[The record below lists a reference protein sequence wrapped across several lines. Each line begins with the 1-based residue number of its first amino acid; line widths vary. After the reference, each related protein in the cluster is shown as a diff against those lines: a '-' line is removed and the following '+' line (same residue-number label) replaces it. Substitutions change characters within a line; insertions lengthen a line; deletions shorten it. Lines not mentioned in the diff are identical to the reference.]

1 MSTNLELKRILDE
14 IDFFEKKFKTN
25 SEDESLV
32 TYLQTLFDRIKEK
45 KMTQDEL
52 TKIQSRLILF
62 RELFDNKKQE
72 LKDQSSK
79 LLKTQV
85 QLNRYLKNS
94 HIKNNK

>member
-14 IDFFEKKFKTN
+14 LDFFEKKFKTN
-25 SEDESLV
+25 SEDDSLV
-32 TYLQTLFDRIKEK
+32 TYLQKIFDRIKEQ
-45 KMTQDEL
+45 KMNQDEL

-62 RELFDNKKQE
+62 RKLFDNKKQE

>member
-52 TKIQSRLILF
+52 TKIQSMLILF

>member
-25 SEDESLV
+25 SEDDSLV
-32 TYLQTLFDRIKEK
+32 TYLQTIFDRIKDQ
-45 KMTQDEL
+45 KMNQDEL

-62 RELFDNKKQE
+62 RKLFDTKKQE

>member
-1 MSTNLELKRILDE
+1 MSPNLELKRILDE
-14 IDFFEKKFKTN
+14 LDFFEKKFKTN
-25 SEDESLV
+25 SEDDSLV
-32 TYLQTLFDRIKEK
+32 TYLQKIFDRIKEQ
-45 KMTQDEL
+45 KMNQDEL

-62 RELFDNKKQE
+62 RKLFDNKKQE

>member
-25 SEDESLV
+25 SEDDSLV
-32 TYLQTLFDRIKEK
+32 TYLQKIFDRIKEQ
-45 KMTQDEL
+45 KMNQDEL

-62 RELFDNKKQE
+62 RKLFDNKKQE

>member
-14 IDFFEKKFKTN
+14 LDFFEKKFKTN
-25 SEDESLV
+25 SEDDSLV
-32 TYLQTLFDRIKEK
+32 TYLQKIFDRIKEQ
-45 KMTQDEL
+45 KMNQDEL

-62 RELFDNKKQE
+62 RKLFDNKKQE
-72 LKDQSSK
+72 LKDQSST

>member
-25 SEDESLV
+25 SEDDSLV
-32 TYLQTLFDRIKEK
+32 TYLQTIFDRIKDQ
-45 KMTQDEL
+45 KMNQDEL

-62 RELFDNKKQE
+62 RKLFDNKKQE

>member
-25 SEDESLV
+25 SEDDSLV
-32 TYLQTLFDRIKEK
+32 TYLQTIFDRIKEQ
-45 KMTQDEL
+45 KMNQDEL

-62 RELFDNKKQE
+62 RKLFDNKKQE

>member
-32 TYLQTLFDRIKEK
+32 TYLQTIFDKIKDQ
-45 KMTQDEL
+45 KMNQDEL
-52 TKIQSRLILF
+52 TKLQSRLILF
-62 RELFDNKKQE
+62 RKLFDNKKQE

>member
-1 MSTNLELKRILDE
+1 MSTHLELNRILDE

-25 SEDESLV
+25 SEDDSLV
-32 TYLQTLFDRIKEK
+32 TYLQTIFDRIKYQ
-45 KMTQDEL
+45 KMNQDEL

-62 RELFDNKKQE
+62 RKLFDTKKQE

>member
-25 SEDESLV
+25 SEDDSLV
-32 TYLQTLFDRIKEK
+32 AYLQTMFDRIKEQ
-45 KMTQDEL
+45 KMNQDEL

-62 RELFDNKKQE
+62 RKLFDNKKQE